1 MSLQK
6 ALLFCGLSEI
16 NVMMVNAELDNEYT
30 NAICQ
35 TSLEPLIEAIYIKVQ
50 TSMYSFMTT
59 G

>member
-1 MSLQK
+1 
-6 ALLFCGLSEI
+6 
-16 NVMMVNAELDNEYT
+16 MMVNAELDNEYT